1 MCNIKYLKIFKYTFK
16 LLLFF
21 HEKLIKF
28 FDDYSRIVSEAKK
41 KKKERKLLILFAQV
55 KGGNTSGHLLNE
67 ISQISQFICSLYN
80 AKEITKNMCN
90 KIMNS
95 ITL

>member
-1 MCNIKYLKIFKYTFK
+1 MIILGLYVK
-16 LLLFF
+16 L
-21 HEKLIKF
+21 
-28 FDDYSRIVSEAKK
+28 K
-41 KKKERKLLILFAQV
+41 KKKERKLPILFAQV

-67 ISQISQFICSLYN
+67 ISQISQFTCSLYN
-80 AKEITKNMCN
+80 AKEITKNICN

>member
-21 HEKLIKF
+21 HEKFIKF

-41 KKKERKLLILFAQV
+41 KKERKLPILFAQV
-55 KGGNTSGHLLNE
+55 KGGNTSDL
-67 ISQISQFICSLYN
+67 STY
-80 AKEITKNMCN
+80 
-90 KIMNS
+90 
-95 ITL
+95 